1 MLGNTKGTVISA
13 FTSCFPGN
21 DLLYKRYAPG
31 IATLTVTIVDT
42 AACHKVNQTIPRVFG
57 CNSWVNQALEKPRR
71 ATSVTG
77 Q

>member
-1 MLGNTKGTVISA
+1 MLGKTKGTVISA
-13 FTSCFPGN
+13 LTIRCPGK

-31 IATLTVTIVDT
+31 IATMTVTIVDT
-42 AACHKVNQTIPRVFG
+42 AACHKVNRTIPRVFESK
-57 CNSWVNQALEKPRR
+57 SWVSQSPETPRR